1 MAQEQKEPTQAA
13 VQGKLQQ
20 IKAKLQSTYFY
31 TIYLFF
37 VRNFRKAKAGCIRIG
52 KSIRRSV
59 RRTFDPLYKRIV
71 FKGVFPRVY
80 KKHAKAPVDERKVVF
95 VELRLPK
102 LTNSFKVLYDTLY
115 REYDFDLHCHFLRN
129 TYVTRRQYRKNVKA
143 MLADIATAKYV
154 FFDEATNVNGCFKMR
169 PETKVTQLWHGCG
182 AFKRFGYSTAD
193 AIFGATREQME
204 KYPFN
209 RNYTRVTV
217 SSPEVIWAYEEAM
230 QYSHESGVV
239 KALGS
244 SRTDIFY
251 DQKVIDKAF
260 QNLYALM
267 PQAKGKKVILYAPTF
282 RGRVAKATT
291 PRVLIPEFM
300 KYELGDEYVLLC
312 KHHPLV
318 RRRPKITDDCSDFA
332 LDVTDTMTIEDLLCV
347 ADICISD
354 YSSLVFEYSLFEKP
368 MIFLAHDLDEF
379 FDWRGFYY
387 DYNELAPGPI
397 VKNTTGVIDY
407 IKHIDERFDR
417 ARVHAFREKFMSAC
431 DGHATQRILE
441 DVCGDALEAHRRPQ
455 PLPDEPYHLIPAAED
470 YVEVEED
477 DDDPDGGADDKTPT
491 GA

>member
-1 MAQEQKEPTQAA
+1 MQEKLLKLKE
-13 VQGKLQQ
+13 V
-20 IKAKLQSTYFY
+20 LQSTYLY

-37 VRNFRKAKAGCIRIG
+37 VRNFRKAG
-52 KSIRRSV
+52 KKLKKMRKSLRSSF
-59 RRTFDPLYKRIV
+59 RRTFDPLYKYLT
-71 FKGVFPRVY
+71 FKRSYPRVY
-80 KKHAKAPVDERKVVF
+80 FKHAKQPVDEKKVVF

-115 REYDFDLHCHFLRN
+115 RDYDFDIHCHFLRN
-129 TYVTRRQYRKNVKA
+129 TYVSRKEYRNNVKA

-169 PETKVTQLWHGCG
+169 EETVVTQLWHGCG
-182 AFKRFGYSTAD
+182 AFKQFGFSTAA
-193 AIFGATREQME
+193 AIFGASREQME

-217 SSPEVIWAYEEAM
+217 SSPEVVWAYEEAM

-239 KALGS
+239 QALGS

-251 DQKVIDKAF
+251 DQHVIDKAYE
-260 QNLYALM
+260 NLYALM

-300 KYELGDEYVLLC
+300 KYELGDEYVLLF

-318 RRRPKITDDCSDFA
+318 RSDFA
-332 LDVTDTMTIEDLLCV
+332 MDVTDTMTIEDLLCV

-368 MIFLAHDLDEF
+368 MLFLAHDLENF

-387 DYNELAPGPI
+387 DYDELAPGPI
-397 VKNTTGVIDY
+397 VSNTTGVIDF

-417 ARVHAFREKFMSAC
+417 ERVHEFRKKFMRSC
-431 DGHATQRILE
+431 DGHATERIMLDAFGKEALDQHRRSEPLE
-441 DVCGDALEAHRRPQ
+441 DL
-455 PLPDEPYHLIPAAED
+455 PYHDIPHSND
-470 YVEVEED
+470 YTEPEEED
-477 DDDPDGGADDKTPT
+477 EEEDETADETKKD
-491 GA
+491 AQE

>member
-1 MAQEQKEPTQAA
+1 MQEKLLKLKE
-13 VQGKLQQ
+13 V
-20 IKAKLQSTYFY
+20 LQSTYLY

-37 VRNFRKAKAGCIRIG
+37 VRNFRKAG
-52 KSIRRSV
+52 KKLKKMRKSLRTSF
-59 RRTFDPLYKRIV
+59 RRTFDPLYKYLT
-71 FKGVFPRVY
+71 FKRSYPRVY
-80 KKHAKAPVDERKVVF
+80 FKHAKQPVDEKKVVF

-115 REYDFDLHCHFLRN
+115 RDYDFDIHCHFLRN
-129 TYVTRRQYRKNVKA
+129 TYVSRKEYRNNVKA

-169 PETKVTQLWHGCG
+169 EETVVTQLWHGCG
-182 AFKRFGYSTAD
+182 AFKKFGFSTAD
-193 AIFGATREQME
+193 AIFGASREQME

-217 SSPEVIWAYEEAM
+217 SSPEVVWAYEEAM

-239 KALGS
+239 QALGS

-251 DQKVIDKAF
+251 DQHVIDKAYE
-260 QNLYALM
+260 NLYALM
-267 PQAKGKKVILYAPTF
+267 PQARGKKVILYAPTF

-300 KYELGDEYVLLC
+300 KYELGDEYVLLF

-318 RRRPKITDDCSDFA
+318 RKRPKINEFCSDFA
-332 LDVTDTMTIEDLLCV
+332 MDVTDTMTIEDLLCV

-368 MIFLAHDLDEF
+368 MLFLAHDLENF

-387 DYNELAPGPI
+387 DYDELAPGPI
-397 VKNTTGVIDY
+397 VSNTTGVIDF

-417 ARVHAFREKFMSAC
+417 ERVHEFRKKFMRSC
-431 DGHATQRILE
+431 DGHATERIMLDAFGKEALDQHRRSEPLE
-441 DVCGDALEAHRRPQ
+441 DL
-455 PLPDEPYHLIPAAED
+455 PYHDIPHSND
-470 YVEVEED
+470 YTEPEEED
-477 DDDPDGGADDKTPT
+477 EEEDETADETKKD
-491 GA
+491 AQE